1 MKKAGNDPYST
12 AIIQKSPLTLECH
25 YDKLGTKIDVWLT
38 PNISIVCKAVGSSKC

>member
-25 YDKLGTKIDVWLT
+25 YDKLGTKIDV
-38 PNISIVCKAVGSSKC
+38 